1 MNIKWYGKER
11 SEGLMNDLFP
21 PSTLTENLSNT
32 ESPNTEN
39 YKRRSIMNRKFST
52 CVKRLHN
59 LFSVP
64 RIRRAT
70 IAAAVIMI
78 SQQLCGVNIFSF
90 YSGTI
95 LSHTDPDDIGAVQ
108 KSKIET
114 LAAVRTRNKNGL
126 WLGWGVWL
134 ITML

>member
-1 MNIKWYGKER
+1 
-11 SEGLMNDLFP
+11 
-21 PSTLTENLSNT
+21 
-32 ESPNTEN
+32 
-39 YKRRSIMNRKFST
+39 MNRQFST
-52 CVKRLHN
+52 YVKRLHN

-70 IAAAVIMI
+70 IAAAVVMI
-78 SQQLCGVNIFSF
+78 SQQLCGINIISF

-95 LSHTDPDDIGAVQ
+95 LSPTDPGDIGAVQ
-108 KSKIET
+108 KSKMET